1 MIRELRIGN
10 FKAFGPTQTIPIR
23 PLTLIYGPNSAGKSS
38 IIHALALAHEAR
50 RRKGDWNVSRTKVGG
65 RSIDLGGFRQYVHGH
80 DIERCVEWA
89 LTLDPRDVVRELEEQ
104 YKRWETRLQKDGVFT
119 ESRQRLAKFSEDAR
133 SRIELVLRV
142 GTNARRVG
150 HTNAMP
156 PELVEYEVR
165 ADGRTLVGIA
175 RDRSG
180 ARLEITE
187 THHHDGLLPDG
198 DASIVGRAVDATTW
212 LPKHLELSPG
222 DWSDTGALLKALA
235 CVATEQIRR
244 LVYLGPL
251 RSYPPRHVAISDD
264 RDSNWNAGGAAA
276 WEVLRTDEKVR
287 EAVNEWLS
295 HERLNTPYRLKTYDL
310 LSWAG
315 TPLGRALREGLS
327 TDLAQWRTEK
337 RREAKALDEDADALR
352 AEVRRLSSAMDPDE
366 RLSRSEAN
374 VGEEHPSPRT
384 GQQDSHG
391 ASEDE
396 RDRVKVLL
404 ETIRKAATE
413 IIPTLTLFDIQRQ
426 VAVSHRDVGIGI
438 SQVLPVLVNAFG
450 SKEKLIA
457 IEQPEIHLHPALQA
471 ELGDV
476 FIESALGER
485 KNTFIIETHSEHLL
499 LRIMRR
505 MRETS
510 CGTLPGGCP
519 GLSPDHVAVLYVQP
533 TKEGHSVVQEMPLNE
548 RGELVRAWPGGF
560 FEEGVREVLGDA
572 R

>member
-23 PLTLIYGPNSAGKSS
+23 PLTLIYGPNSGGKSS
-38 IIHALALAHEAR
+38 IIHALALAREA

-80 DIERCVEWA
+80 DVERSVELGFA
-89 LTLDPRDVVRELEEQ
+89 FDASDVVEELDER
-104 YKRWETRLQKDGVFT
+104 YDRWEQRRQESGVFT
-119 ESRQRLAKFSEDAR
+119 ESRKRLAEFAADAR
-133 SRIELVLRV
+133 SRIELILRV

-156 PELVEYEVR
+156 PELGEYEVR
-165 ADGRTLVGIA
+165 ADGRTLVRIA

-180 ARLEITE
+180 ARLAITE
-187 THHHDGLLPDG
+187 TNHHDDLLPDG
-198 DASIVGRAVDATTW
+198 EASTVGRAVDATTW
-212 LPKHLELSPG
+212 LPKHLDLSPG
-222 DWSDTGALLKALA
+222 EWSDTGALLKALA

-264 RDSNWNAGGAAA
+264 RDSNRNAGGAAA

-295 HERLNTPYRLKTYDL
+295 HERLNAPYRLKTYDL

-315 TPLGRALREGLS
+315 TPLGTALREGLS
-327 TDLAQWRTEK
+327 TDLAQWRAEK
-337 RREAKALDEDADALR
+337 RREAKALNEDTNALR
-352 AEVRRLSSAMDPDE
+352 AEMRRLSSAMDPDE
-366 RLSRSEAN
+366 RLSRGEAAA
-374 VGEEHPSPRT
+374 GEKHPSPRIE
-384 GQQDSHG
+384 QQDSHG
-391 ASEDE
+391 AGEDE

-426 VAVSHRDVGIGI
+426 VTVSHRDVGIGL
-438 SQVLPVLVNAFG
+438 SQVLPVLVNAYA
-450 SKEKLIA
+450 SKEALIA

-485 KNTFIIETHSEHLL
+485 KNTFLIETHSEQLI
-499 LRIMRR
+499 LRILKRIR
-505 MRETS
+505 QTTR
-510 CGTLPGGCP
+510 GTLPEGATP
-519 GLSPDHVAVLYVQP
+519 VRPENVAVIYVQP
-533 TKEGHSVVQEMPLNE
+533 TSEGAEALEIPVTPY
-548 RGELVRAWPGGF
+548 GGF
-560 FEEGVREVLGDA
+560 GRPWPAGFFAERAEELL
-572 R
+572 